1 MACKIQAII
10 FDKTG
15 TLTQG
20 KPEVTNI
27 VACGSVNEKTVLSVA
42 VALENK
48 SEHALAEAIVRYGNL
63 KELEQVNIERFEAI
77 PGK

>member
-27 VACGSVNEKTVLSVA
+27 IACGSISEKMVLSIA

-48 SEHALAEAIVRYGNL
+48 SEHALGEAIVRYG
-63 KELEQVNIERFEAI
+63 KQQEIETINIQDFEAL
-77 PGK
+77 PGR

>member
-27 VACGSVNEKTVLSVA
+27 VACGSISEKTVLSVA
-42 VALENK
+42 VALEKK

-63 KELEQVNIERFEAI
+63 KELESVNIERFEAL
-77 PGK
+77 PGR

>member
-27 VACGSVNEKTVLSVA
+27 VACGSITEKTMLSIA
-42 VALENK
+42 VALEMK

-63 KELEQVNIERFEAI
+63 KELEAIDIQSFEAI

>member
-1 MACKIQAII
+1 MACKIQTII

-27 VACGSVNEKTVLSVA
+27 VACGSINEKTMLSIA
-42 VALENK
+42 VALEKK
-48 SEHALAEAIVRYGNL
+48 SEHALAEAVVKYGNL
-63 KELEQVNIERFEAI
+63 KDLEQIHIESFEAI

>member
-15 TLTQG
+15 TLTEG
-20 KPEVTNI
+20 KAEVTNI
-27 VACGSVNEKTVLSVA
+27 VACGSVNEKTMLSIA
-42 VALENK
+42 VALEKK
-48 SEHALAEAIVRYGNL
+48 SEHSLAEAIVRYGNM
-63 KELEQVNIERFEAI
+63 KELESIDIQDFQAI

>member
-20 KPEVTNI
+20 KPEVTDVI
-27 VACGSVNEKTVLSVA
+27 ACSSVSEKTIISVA
-42 VALENK
+42 VALEKK
-48 SEHALAEAIVRYGNL
+48 SEHTLAEAVVNYG
-63 KELEQVNIERFEAI
+63 KKQKLESIDIQRFEAI

>member
-1 MACKIQAII
+1 MACKIQTII

-20 KPEVTNI
+20 KPEVTDI
-27 VACGSVNEKTVLSVA
+27 VACGAVSEKTILSIA
-42 VALENK
+42 VALEKK
-48 SEHALAEAIVRYGNL
+48 SEHALAEAIVKYGEQ
-63 KELEQVNIERFEAI
+63 KELESIDIQRFEAM

>member
-1 MACKIQAII
+1 MACRIQAII

-20 KPEVTNI
+20 RPEVTDI
-27 VACGSVNEKTVLSVA
+27 VACGSVSEKTVLSIA

-63 KELEQVNIERFEAI
+63 KELESVDIQRFEAI

>member
-27 VACGSVNEKTVLSVA
+27 VACGSINEKTMLSIA
-42 VALENK
+42 VALEKK
-48 SEHALAEAIVRYGNL
+48 SEHALAEAVVKYGNL
-63 KELEQVNIERFEAI
+63 KDLEQIHIESFEAI

>member
-27 VACGSVNEKTVLSVA
+27 VACGSVSEKTVLSVA

>member
-27 VACGSVNEKTVLSVA
+27 IACGSISEKMVLSIA

-48 SEHALAEAIVRYGNL
+48 SEHALAEAIVRYG
-63 KELEQVNIERFEAI
+63 KQQEIATINIQDFEAL
-77 PGK
+77 PGR

>member
-27 VACGSVNEKTVLSVA
+27 VACGPVSEKTVLSIA

-63 KELEQVNIERFEAI
+63 KELESIDIQRFEAI